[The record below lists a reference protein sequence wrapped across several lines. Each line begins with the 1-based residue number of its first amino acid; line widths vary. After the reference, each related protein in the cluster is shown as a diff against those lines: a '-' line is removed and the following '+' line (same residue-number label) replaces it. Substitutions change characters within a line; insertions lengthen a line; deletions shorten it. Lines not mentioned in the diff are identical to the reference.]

1 MSTSFQTC
9 PGCDSF
15 ILSDTYECP
24 ECGHVFDDARA
35 QAAAAV
41 EKDLKNQSMYD
52 TCRKCGES
60 VRSGLV
66 RCWNCNSFMRKDVE
80 ARYQQMQSSPQH
92 IIFSDIPKEKRTEL
106 LEKRSHGTGYISR
119 ALDAQDDSEFEF
131 TLRDSAADDGGF
143 ELNTGGSKTQ
153 PAAPANT
160 EPAKPAEPAAS
171 QNAAPAPAETADS
184 TTDAEA
190 DAQAKE
196 AAKKAAAEEK
206 KAQEDLGVDD
216 LVGIALQDQRE
227 HLRRKKQKVE
237 EARSRRILLPC
248 TRCGAWIRVSEDQSG
263 HTLRCRQ
270 CKFPFVV
277 PQIKKK
283 EKGGAKGKQ
292 AAAPQIKVAWVK
304 DVQLHVVSPTD
315 VVLKPGSL
323 QKTSEPVDAAFHE
336 SGLYLQKFAPPAKK
350 SLFGKADGPPEVDEQ
365 RQQIREQ
372 ISKTGA
378 IADLPFG
385 ELHKVPAD
393 NVSKVR
399 LIQPVAEA
407 HESMFAGV
415 PVFGEGRIAVYL
427 PLELPDQKQA
437 FLSFTLTE
445 YRRFSAPLQEMFGVA
460 LKAEQN
466 GVPASEVYETMKCN
480 LSEMPVQALKDVV
493 YYENDPGY
501 ELEVSG
507 YICSTCGIAITEE
520 ARARKKLG
528 GATPKGIGKAKCP
541 GCSNKF
547 GDRKAYKITKSPSD
561 EESLEEVEDVSEVLR
576 PKKAPAAAETAKP
589 AKAQDPA
596 VTSAVLQ
603 GQWKMISIAENGNF
617 ESPNDVSGAE
627 IVFAIDGEK
636 YTVSAGGAVQ
646 EQGKLILDTSHNPV
660 QMDQKISEGA
670 DAGKSHLGIVRIMDG
685 KLQNCQAAFDEARP
699 ENFES
704 QPNSRNTLAV
714 FERS

>member
-15 ILSDTYECP
+15 ILSDTFECP
-24 ECGHVFDDARA
+24 ECGHVFDDTRA
-35 QAAAAV
+35 KAAAAV
-41 EKDLKNQSMYD
+41 EQDMKNQSMYD

-80 ARYQQMQSSPQH
+80 ARYQQMQASPQH
-92 IIFSDIPKEKRTEL
+92 IIFSDIPKDQRTEL

-131 TLRDSAADDGGF
+131 TLRDVSDDGDF
-143 ELNTGGSKTQ
+143 ELNTGDGATPS
-153 PAAPANT
+153 AAPSDVA
-160 EPAKPAEPAAS
+160 PAKPAAS
-171 QNAAPAPAETADS
+171 QNAAQATPDSADS
-184 TTDAEA
+184 TADEAA
-190 DAQAKE
+190 DAQAAE
-196 AAKKAAAEEK
+196 SAKQAAAEEK

-227 HLRRKKQKVE
+227 DLRRKKQKVE

-248 TRCGAWIRVSEDQSG
+248 TRCGAWIRVNEDQSG

-277 PQIKKK
+277 PLLKKQK
-283 EKGGAKGKQ
+283 KGGPKGQQ
-292 AAAPQIKVAWVK
+292 AAAPQIKVTWVN
-304 DVQLHVVSPTD
+304 DVQLHVVLPTD

-350 SLFGKADGPPEVDEQ
+350 SLFGKADGPPETEEQ
-365 RQQIREQ
+365 RQQVRDHIA
-372 ISKTGA
+372 KTGA

-385 ELHKVPAD
+385 ELHKVAAE
-393 NVSKVR
+393 NVGKVR

-427 PLELPDQKQA
+427 PLELPEQKQA

-445 YRRFSAPLQEMFGVA
+445 YRRFSAPLQEMFGLA
-460 LKAEQN
+460 LKAEHN
-466 GVPASEVYETMKCN
+466 GVPAAEVHDTLKCH
-480 LSEMPVQALKDVV
+480 LSEMPIQSLKDLV

-501 ELEVSG
+501 ELDVAG

-520 ARARKKLG
+520 SRARKKLG
-528 GATPKGIGKAKCP
+528 GSSAKGIGKAKCP
-541 GCSNKF
+541 ACSNKF
-547 GDRKAYKITKSPSD
+547 GDRKAMKIVKSPSD
-561 EESLEEVEDVSEVLR
+561 EKALEEVEDVSEVLR
-576 PKKAPAAAETAKP
+576 PKKAPAVADAAKP
-589 AKAQDPA
+589 AKDKDPA

-617 ESPNDVSGAE
+617 ESPNDVSAAG

-636 YTVSAGGAVQ
+636 YTVSAGGTVQ
-646 EQGKLILDTSHNPV
+646 EQGKLILDTSQKPV
-660 QMDQKISEGA
+660 LMDQKISEGP
-670 DAGKSHLGIVRIMDG
+670 DAGKSHLGIVRIVDG

-699 ENFES
+699 ENFDS